1 MLKEK
6 INKINNFIGGGLV
19 RKFVVWIVVIIMLLG
34 VLTTVFVQVSLTNT
48 LTEEL
53 RERGQVI
60 SRNLATSV
68 IESILIEDTIY
79 VHRLVENTK
88 KTEKDVKYIYIT
100 DARGKVLV
108 HTFEGGF
115 PGELLNVQTHMGNS
129 SQLLDTGEGYVI
141 DFTAPILDGRAG
153 FVHIGMDE
161 TSMREKIN
169 QTSGAILTLSLL
181 VGALGVLMAYIAGNY
196 LIRPIRSLVKGTE
209 EIGRGNLGYQI
220 KTDSTHEIN
229 ILSKAFNQMSF
240 NLNNSINEL
249 RESEERYK
257 KLVDGISDA
266 VILIDS
272 QKKILSWNSAAQEI
286 FGYSLEEV
294 ADSKVDMLYYTANE
308 SENLKITEGEN
319 VFKRKNGSIFP
330 GFIRNKPLQD
340 ASNTGSVLII
350 RDITDHKEMAKLE
363 RLFMQSEKL
372 FTLGKLAAG
381 VAHEINNP
389 LTSISLHTQIML
401 KKTWDEKT
409 NNRLRIINKETNRAA
424 HTVKRLLDFAR
435 QSEPKLNPVN
445 INNEIDNVLNV
456 LEPQL
461 SNTKI
466 NTDFEPLPVI
476 MADREQIQQVFMNML
491 TNSIQS
497 IIKNGEIII
506 KTIAKQDHIEISIA
520 DNGCGIPQDNIGRI
534 FDPFF
539 TTKKPGEGTGLGLS
553 ICYGI
558 IKKHNGS
565 IDVKSEPGTG
575 TTFSIKLPIYLH
587 EEYINN

>member
-6 INKINNFIGGGLV
+6 IHKINNFIGGGLV
-19 RKFVVWIVVIIMLLG
+19 RRFVIWIVAIIMLLG
-34 VLTTVFVQVSLTNT
+34 VMTTIFVQVSLTNT

-60 SRNLATSV
+60 SRNLAASV
-68 IESILIEDTIY
+68 LEPILIEDKVY
-79 VHRLVENTK
+79 VHRLVENAK

-100 DARGKVLV
+100 DARGKVLA

-115 PGELLNVQTHMGNS
+115 PGELLTAQIDLENS
-129 SQLLDTGEGYVI
+129 SRLLDTGDGYVI

-161 TSMREKIN
+161 TSMHEKIN
-169 QTSGAILTLSLL
+169 QTSHAIITLTLL

-196 LIRPIRSLVKGTE
+196 LTRPIRSLVKGTE
-209 EIGRGNLGYQI
+209 EIGSGNLGYQI
-220 KTDSTHEIN
+220 KTDSTDEIN
-229 ILSKAFNQMSF
+229 ILSKAFNEMSY

-272 QKKILSWNSAAQEI
+272 QKKILSWNSGAQKI
-286 FGYSLEEV
+286 FGYCLEEV
-294 ADSKVDMLYYTANE
+294 DGSKINILFHTANGTD
-308 SENLKITEGEN
+308 NLEIHDGEN
-319 VFKRKNGSIFP
+319 VFKRKDGSNFP
-330 GFIRNKPLQD
+330 GLISNKPLQD
-340 ASNTGSVLII
+340 SLNAGNVLVIK
-350 RDITDHKEMAKLE
+350 DITEQKERADLEKL
-363 RLFMQSEKL
+363 LMQSEKL

-389 LTSISLHTQIML
+389 LTTISLHTQIML
-401 KKTWDEKT
+401 KKTLDEKT
-409 NNRLRIINKETNRAA
+409 NSRLEIINRETNRAA
-424 HTVKRLLDFAR
+424 RIVKRLLEFAH
-435 QSEPKLNPVN
+435 QSEPKISSVD
-445 INNEIDNVLNV
+445 INREIDNVLNV

-461 SNTKI
+461 DRTKI
-466 NTDFEPLPVI
+466 TTDLEPLPLI
-476 MADREQIQQVFMNML
+476 MADGEQIQQVIMNML

-497 IIKNGEIII
+497 ITTDGEIII
-506 KTIAKQDHIEISIA
+506 KTAAKNDHIEISIT
-520 DNGCGIPQDNIGRI
+520 DNGCGISHDNIDRI

-539 TTKKPGEGTGLGLS
+539 TTKIPGEGTGLGLS

-565 IDVKSEPGTG
+565 IDVKSEVGTG
-575 TTFSIKLPIYLH
+575 TTFTIRLPI
-587 EEYINN
+587 

>member
-1 MLKEK
+1 MLKQK
-6 INKINNFIGGGLV
+6 IHSINNFIGGGLA
-19 RKFVVWIVVIIMLLG
+19 RKFVIWIVFIIMLLG
-34 VLTTVFVQVSLTNT
+34 VLTTVLVQMSLTNT
-48 LTEEL
+48 LSEEL
-53 RERGQVI
+53 RERGRVI
-60 SRNLATSV
+60 SRNLATSI
-68 IESILIEDTIY
+68 IEPILIEDTVY

-115 PGELLNVQTHMGNS
+115 PGELLTVQIDLENS
-129 SQLLDTGEGYVI
+129 SHLLDTGDGIVV

-161 TSMREKIN
+161 TSMHEKIN
-169 QTSGAILTLSLL
+169 QTSRAIITLTFL

-196 LIRPIRSLVKGTE
+196 LTRPIRSLVKGTE

-220 KTDSTHEIN
+220 KTDSTDEIN
-229 ILSKAFNQMSF
+229 ILSKAFNEMSY

-257 KLVDGISDA
+257 KLVDSMSDA

-272 QKKILSWNSAAQEI
+272 QKKILSWNSGAQKI
-286 FGYSLEEV
+286 FGYCLEEV
-294 ADSKVDMLYYTANE
+294 AGSKINILFYTA
-308 SENLKITEGEN
+308 SAADNLELLDGEN
-319 VFKRKNGSIFP
+319 VFKRKDGSNFP
-330 GFIRNKPLQD
+330 GLISNKPLQD
-340 ASNTGSVLII
+340 RLNAGNVLVIK
-350 RDITDHKEMAKLE
+350 DIKEQKEMENLE
-363 RLFMQSEKL
+363 TRLIQSEKL
-372 FTLGKLAAG
+372 FMLGKLAAG

-389 LTSISLHTQIML
+389 LTIISLHTQIML

-409 NNRLRIINKETNRAA
+409 DSRLKIINKETKRVARIVKSLLEFA
-424 HTVKRLLDFAR
+424 H
-435 QSEPKLNPVN
+435 QSEPKIGSVD
-445 INNEIDNVLNV
+445 INREIDNVLNV
-456 LEPQL
+456 LEPQFDG
-461 SNTKI
+461 TKI
-466 NTDFEPLPVI
+466 TTDLEPLPFI
-476 MADREQIQQVFMNML
+476 MADREQIQQAIMNML

-497 IIKNGEIII
+497 ITTDGEISI
-506 KTIAKQDHIEISIA
+506 KTAAKHDHIEISII
-520 DNGCGIPQDNIGRI
+520 DNGCGIPRDNIGRI

-565 IDVKSEPGTG
+565 IDVKSEVGTG
-575 TTFSIKLPIYLH
+575 TTFTIRLPI
-587 EEYINN
+587 

>member
-1 MLKEK
+1 MPGKK
-6 INKINNFIGGGLV
+6 INKLNNFIGGGLV
-19 RKFVVWIVVIIMLLG
+19 RNFVVWIVVIIMLLG
-34 VLTTVFVQVSLTNT
+34 VLTTIFVQVSLTKT
-48 LTEEL
+48 LSEEL

-60 SRNLATSV
+60 SRNLATSIV
-68 IESILIEDTIY
+68 ESILIEDTVY
-79 VHRLVENTK
+79 VHRLVENAK

-100 DARGKVLV
+100 DARGKVLA

-115 PGELLNVQTHMGNS
+115 PGELLTSQIDRGNS
-129 SQLLDTGEGYVI
+129 SHLLDTGDGIVI

-161 TSMREKIN
+161 TSIHDKIN
-169 QTSGAILTLSLL
+169 QTSRAIITLTLL

-196 LIRPIRSLVKGTE
+196 LTRPIRSLVKGTE

-220 KTDSTHEIN
+220 KTDSTDEIN
-229 ILSKAFNQMSF
+229 ILSKAFNEMSY

-257 KLVDGISDA
+257 KLVDSISDA

-272 QKKILSWNSAAQEI
+272 QKKILSWNSGAQKI

-294 ADSKVDMLYYTANE
+294 ADGNVNLLNHSSA
-308 SENLKITEGEN
+308 SEADNLEIQDGEN
-319 VFKRKNGSIFP
+319 VFKRKDGSTFP
-330 GFIRNKPLQD
+330 GLISNKPLQD
-340 ASNTGSVLII
+340 SMNAGNVLVIK
-350 RDITDHKEMAKLE
+350 DITDQKEKANLEKL
-363 RLFMQSEKL
+363 LMQSEKL

-389 LTSISLHTQIML
+389 LTTISLHTQIML
-401 KKTWDEKT
+401 KKKWDDRT
-409 NNRLRIINKETNRAA
+409 DGRLKIINKETNRAA
-424 HTVKRLLDFAR
+424 RIVKRLLEFAH
-435 QSEPKLNPVN
+435 QPEPKISSVD
-445 INNEIDNVLNV
+445 INREIDNVLNV

-461 SNTKI
+461 THTKI
-466 NTDFEPLPVI
+466 TVNLTPLPLI
-476 MADREQIQQVFMNML
+476 MADSEQIQQVLMNML

-497 IIKNGEIII
+497 ITMDGEIII
-506 KTIAKQDHIEISIA
+506 KTATKNDHIEISII
-520 DNGCGIPQDNIGRI
+520 DNGCGIPQDNIGKI

-539 TTKKPGEGTGLGLS
+539 TTKMPGEGTGLGLS

-565 IDVKSEPGTG
+565 IDVKSEVGTG
-575 TTFSIKLPIYLH
+575 TTFTIRLPI
-587 EEYINN
+587 

>member
-6 INKINNFIGGGLV
+6 IHTINNFIGGGLV

-34 VLTTVFVQVSLTNT
+34 VLTTIFVQVSLTNT
-48 LTEEL
+48 FTEEL

-60 SRNLATSV
+60 SRNLATSA
-68 IESILIEDTIY
+68 IESILIEDTVY

-100 DARGKVLV
+100 DTKGKVLA

-115 PGELLNVQTHMGNS
+115 PGELLTVHTDINNS
-129 SQLLDTGEGYVI
+129 SHLLDTGDSYVI

-161 TSMREKIN
+161 TSMNEKIN
-169 QTSGAILTLSLL
+169 QTSRTIITLTLL

-196 LIRPIRSLVKGTE
+196 LTRPIRSLVKGTE

-220 KTDSTHEIN
+220 KTESTDEIN
-229 ILSKAFNQMSF
+229 ILSTAFNKMSY
-240 NLNNSINEL
+240 NLNTGINEL

-257 KLVDGISDA
+257 KLVDSISDA

-272 QKKILSWNSAAQEI
+272 QEKILSWNSGAQKI
-286 FGYSLEEV
+286 FGYCLEEV
-294 ADSKVDMLYYTANE
+294 AGSNINILFYSANE
-308 SENLKITEGEN
+308 GDNLKIPGGEN
-319 VFKRKNGSIFP
+319 VFKRKNGSNFP
-330 GFIRNKPLQD
+330 GLISNKPLQD
-340 ASNTGSVLII
+340 RRNAGNVLVIK
-350 RDITDHKEMAKLE
+350 DITEQKEMANLE
-363 RLFMQSEKL
+363 TRLIQSEKL
-372 FTLGKLAAG
+372 FMLGKLAAG

-389 LTSISLHTQIML
+389 LTTISLHTQIML
-401 KKTWDEKT
+401 NKTWDEKT
-409 NNRLRIINKETNRAA
+409 GSRLKIINKETNRAA
-424 HTVKRLLDFAR
+424 RIVKRLLEFAH
-435 QSEPKLNPVN
+435 QSEPKISPVD
-445 INNEIDNVLNV
+445 INREIDNVLNV

-461 SNTKI
+461 NGTKI
-466 NTDFEPLPVI
+466 TTDLTPLPFI
-476 MADREQIQQVFMNML
+476 MADREQIQQVIMNML

-497 IIKNGEIII
+497 ITTDGEIGIKTAIKNGC
-506 KTIAKQDHIEISIA
+506 IEIDVK
-520 DNGCGIPQDNIGRI
+520 DNGCGIAQDNIGKV

-539 TTKKPGEGTGLGLS
+539 TTKMPGEGTGLGLS

-565 IDVKSEPGTG
+565 IDVKSEVGTG
-575 TTFSIKLPIYLH
+575 TTFTIRLPIRCN
-587 EEYINN
+587 EEYLNN

>member
-6 INKINNFIGGGLV
+6 IHKINNFIGRGLV
-19 RKFVVWIVVIIMLLG
+19 RKFVIWIVVIIMLLG
-34 VLTTVFVQVSLTNT
+34 VLTTVFVQISLTKT
-48 LTEEL
+48 LSEEL

-68 IESILIEDTIY
+68 VESILIEDTVY

-100 DARGKVLV
+100 DARGKVLA

-115 PGELLNVQTHMGNS
+115 PGELLTVQTDMGNS
-129 SQLLDTGEGYVI
+129 SHLLDTGDGIVI

-161 TSMREKIN
+161 TSMQEKIN
-169 QTSGAILTLSLL
+169 WTSRVILTLTLL

-209 EIGRGNLGYQI
+209 EIGRGNLGYKI
-220 KTDSTHEIN
+220 KTDSTDEIN
-229 ILSKAFNQMSF
+229 ILSKAFNQMSY

-249 RESEERYK
+249 RSSEERYK

-272 QKKILSWNSAAQEI
+272 QKKILSWNSAAQKI
-286 FGYSLEEV
+286 FGYSLEEI
-294 ADSKVDMLYYTANE
+294 AGREINMLYNISTDTTIPDNQE
-308 SENLKITEGEN
+308 VQEGEN
-319 VFKRKNGSIFP
+319 VFIRKDGSTFP
-330 GFIRNKPLQD
+330 GLVRDKPLQD
-340 ASNTGSVLII
+340 SLNIGNVLVIK
-350 RDITDHKEMAKLE
+350 DITDQKEMAKLE
-363 RLFMQSEKL
+363 KLLMQSEKL
-372 FTLGKLAAG
+372 FMLGKLAAG

-409 NNRLRIINKETNRAA
+409 NSRLKIINTETNRAA
-424 HTVKRLLDFAR
+424 GIVKRLLEFAH

-445 INNEIDNVLNV
+445 INKEIDNVLKV

-461 SNTKI
+461 NGMKI
-466 NTDFEPLPVI
+466 TTDLEPLPFI
-476 MADREQIQQVFMNML
+476 MADGEQIQQVIMNML

-497 IIKNGEIII
+497 ITINGEIII
-506 KTIAKQDHIEISIA
+506 KTKSKQDHIEISIT

-539 TTKKPGEGTGLGLS
+539 TTKLPNEDTGLGLS

-558 IKKHNGS
+558 IKKHDGS
-565 IDVKSEPGTG
+565 IDVKSEVGTG
-575 TTFSIKLPIYLH
+575 TTFTIRLPI
-587 EEYINN
+587 

>member
-1 MLKEK
+1 MLKQK
-6 INKINNFIGGGLV
+6 IHSINNFIGGGLA
-19 RKFVVWIVVIIMLLG
+19 RKFVIWIVFIIMLLG
-34 VLTTVFVQVSLTNT
+34 VLTTVLVQMSLTNT
-48 LTEEL
+48 LSEEL

-60 SRNLATSV
+60 SRNLATSIV
-68 IESILIEDTIY
+68 EPILIEDTVY

-88 KTEKDVKYIYIT
+88 KTEKDVNYIYIT

-115 PGELLNVQTHMGNS
+115 PGELLTVQIDLENS
-129 SQLLDTGEGYVI
+129 SHLLDTGDGIVV

-161 TSMREKIN
+161 TSMHEKIN
-169 QTSGAILTLSLL
+169 QTSRAIITLTFL

-196 LIRPIRSLVKGTE
+196 LTRPIRSLVKGTE

-220 KTDSTHEIN
+220 KTDSTDEIN
-229 ILSKAFNQMSF
+229 ILSKAFNEMSY

-257 KLVDGISDA
+257 KLVDSISDA

-272 QKKILSWNSAAQEI
+272 QKKILSWNSGAQKI
-286 FGYSLEEV
+286 FGYCLEEV
-294 ADSKVDMLYYTANE
+294 AGSKINILFYTA
-308 SENLKITEGEN
+308 SAADNLELLDGEN
-319 VFKRKNGSIFP
+319 VFKRKDGSNFP
-330 GFIRNKPLQD
+330 GLISNKPLQD
-340 ASNTGSVLII
+340 RLNAGNVLVIK
-350 RDITDHKEMAKLE
+350 DITEQKERANLE
-363 RLFMQSEKL
+363 TRLIQSEKL
-372 FTLGKLAAG
+372 FMLGKLAAG

-389 LTSISLHTQIML
+389 LTIISLHTQIML

-409 NNRLRIINKETNRAA
+409 DSRLKIINKETKRVARIVKSLLEFA
-424 HTVKRLLDFAR
+424 H
-435 QSEPKLNPVN
+435 QSEPKIGSVD
-445 INNEIDNVLNV
+445 INREIDNVLNV
-456 LEPQL
+456 LEPQFDG
-461 SNTKI
+461 TKI
-466 NTDFEPLPVI
+466 TTDLEPLPFI
-476 MADREQIQQVFMNML
+476 MADREQIQQAIMNML

-497 IIKNGEIII
+497 ITTDGEISI
-506 KTIAKQDHIEISIA
+506 KTAAKHDHIEISII
-520 DNGCGIPQDNIGRI
+520 DNGCGIPRDNIGRI

-565 IDVKSEPGTG
+565 IDVKSEVGTG
-575 TTFSIKLPIYLH
+575 TTFTIRLPI
-587 EEYINN
+587 

>member
-19 RKFVVWIVVIIMLLG
+19 RKFVIWIVVIIMLLG

-249 RESEERYK
+249 RESEER
-257 KLVDGISDA
+257 L
-266 VILIDS
+266 
-272 QKKILSWNSAAQEI
+272 
-286 FGYSLEEV
+286 
-294 ADSKVDMLYYTANE
+294 TA
-308 SENLKITEGEN
+308 
-319 VFKRKNGSIFP
+319 
-330 GFIRNKPLQD
+330 
-340 ASNTGSVLII
+340 
-350 RDITDHKEMAKLE
+350 
-363 RLFMQSEKL
+363 
-372 FTLGKLAAG
+372 
-381 VAHEINNP
+381 
-389 LTSISLHTQIML
+389 
-401 KKTWDEKT
+401 
-409 NNRLRIINKETNRAA
+409 
-424 HTVKRLLDFAR
+424 
-435 QSEPKLNPVN
+435 
-445 INNEIDNVLNV
+445 
-456 LEPQL
+456 
-461 SNTKI
+461 
-466 NTDFEPLPVI
+466 
-476 MADREQIQQVFMNML
+476 
-491 TNSIQS
+491 
-497 IIKNGEIII
+497 
-506 KTIAKQDHIEISIA
+506 
-520 DNGCGIPQDNIGRI
+520 
-534 FDPFF
+534 
-539 TTKKPGEGTGLGLS
+539 
-553 ICYGI
+553 
-558 IKKHNGS
+558 
-565 IDVKSEPGTG
+565 
-575 TTFSIKLPIYLH
+575 
-587 EEYINN
+587 

>member
-1 MLKEK
+1 MPERK

-19 RKFVVWIVVIIMLLG
+19 RNFVVWIVVIIMLLG
-34 VLTTVFVQVSLTNT
+34 VLTTIFVQISLTNT

-60 SRNLATSV
+60 SRNLAASIV
-68 IESILIEDTIY
+68 ESILIEDTVY

-100 DARGKVLV
+100 DARGRVLV

-115 PGELLNVQTHMGNS
+115 PGELLKVQINLENS
-129 SQLLDTGEGYVI
+129 SYLLDTGDGILI

-161 TSMREKIN
+161 TSMHEKIN
-169 QTSGAILTLSLL
+169 QTSRAIITLTLL

-196 LIRPIRSLVKGTE
+196 LTRPIRSLVRGTE

-220 KTDSTHEIN
+220 KTDSTDEIN
-229 ILSKAFNQMSF
+229 ILSKAFNEMSY

-257 KLVDGISDA
+257 KLVDSISDA
-266 VILIDS
+266 VILVDS
-272 QKKILSWNSAAQEI
+272 QKNILSWNSGAQKI
-286 FGYSLEEV
+286 FGYCLEEV
-294 ADSKVDMLYYTANE
+294 AGSKINMLFYKARDAGDSDILD
-308 SENLKITEGEN
+308 GET
-319 VFKRKNGSIFP
+319 VFKRKDGSNFP
-330 GFIRNKPLQD
+330 GLISNKPLQD
-340 ASNTGSVLII
+340 RLNAGNVLVIK
-350 RDITDHKEMAKLE
+350 DIKEQKEMANLE
-363 RLFMQSEKL
+363 TRLIQSEKL
-372 FTLGKLAAG
+372 FMLGKLAAG

-389 LTSISLHTQIML
+389 LTTISLHTQIML

-409 NNRLRIINKETNRAA
+409 DSRLKIINKETNRAA
-424 HTVKRLLDFAR
+424 RIVKRLLEFAH
-435 QSEPKLNPVN
+435 QSEPK
-445 INNEIDNVLNV
+445 INSVDINREIDNLLNV

-461 SNTKI
+461 KGTKI
-466 NTDFEPLPVI
+466 TTDLTHLPFI
-476 MADREQIQQVFMNML
+476 MADREQIQQVIMNML

-497 IIKNGEIII
+497 ITRDGEISI
-506 KTIAKQDHIEISIA
+506 KTAVKRDHIEIGIK
-520 DNGCGIPQDNIGRI
+520 DNGCGISHDNIGRI

-539 TTKKPGEGTGLGLS
+539 TTKMPGEGTGLGLS

-558 IKKHNGS
+558 IKKHNGV
-565 IDVKSEPGTG
+565 IDVKSEVGIG
-575 TTFSIKLPIYLH
+575 TTFTIKLPI
-587 EEYINN
+587 